1 MARKGGWQVNNKRI
15 QRLWRQEGLRVPYR
29 KKKKPH
35 RGVDRYPMSGPRAM
49 RVVAV
54 CWSSPR

>member
-1 MARKGGWQVNNKRI
+1 MQSSHTLDALNVMFDD
-15 QRLWRQEGLRVPYR
+15 QR
-29 KKKKPH
+29 
-35 RGVDRYPMSGPRAM
+35 VDRYPMSGPRAM